1 MKISYR
7 QLSIVVF
14 MSFISLKLLTLPS
27 FLYIKSGNM
36 GWFISLVCMI
46 IDGIY
51 AFMLIDLM
59 KKSKFKNINEFME
72 NTLGKPLTKIILV
85 FLLIKFA
92 LVVANISKGLEFFV
106 IENFYNNFSWILFVL
121 PLIALCGFMIYKG
134 IRNIARVYEMF
145 VWAIILG
152 CIYIGIKSIPG
163 VDPYVYL
170 PMFKDGVLP
179 LLDAG
184 YTYITWFGSSTFII
198 MLFGKVDFSDEKK
211 SKMLIYITISILLI
225 QFMYFVFYGLFD
237 TTSPTH
243 TFAVS
248 DISQFS
254 SGRSSIDELSWLVVS
269 LWVIAQALQIA
280 LYGYCLMLCLM
291 YLFNIKSKTFSVF
304 IISLYLFL
312 WSYAG
317 TKTINLEQIFFTN
330 FSSIITIITQYVVPF
345 ILLIGYLLNKKKQKR
360 LKGVKNESVKI
371 NI

>member
-27 FLYIKSGNM
+27 FLFIKSGNM
-36 GWFISLVCMI
+36 GWLVALVLMI
-46 IDGIY
+46 IDAIY
-51 AFMLIDLM
+51 SFLLIGLM
-59 KKSKFKNINEFME
+59 KKSNCRNINEFME
-72 NTLGKPLTKIILV
+72 KTLGRFLTKIILSV
-85 FLLIKFA
+85 LLVKFA

-106 IENFYNNFSWILFVL
+106 IENFYNDFSWILFVL

-145 VWAIILG
+145 VWAIIVG
-152 CIYIGIKSIPG
+152 CVYIAIKSIPG
-163 VDPYVYL
+163 VDPLVYI
-170 PMFKDGVLP
+170 PMCKDGVLP
-179 LLDAG
+179 LFEAS
-184 YTYITWFGSSTFII
+184 YTYITWFGSATFLI
-198 MLFGKVDFSDEKK
+198 MLFGKVDFKDEKK
-211 SKMLIYITISILLI
+211 SKMIIYILISIALI

-280 LYGYCLMLCLM
+280 LYG
-291 YLFNIKSKTFSVF
+291 F
-304 IISLYLFL
+304 
-312 WSYAG
+312 
-317 TKTINLEQIFFTN
+317 
-330 FSSIITIITQYVVPF
+330 
-345 ILLIGYLLNKKKQKR
+345 
-360 LKGVKNESVKI
+360 
-371 NI
+371 